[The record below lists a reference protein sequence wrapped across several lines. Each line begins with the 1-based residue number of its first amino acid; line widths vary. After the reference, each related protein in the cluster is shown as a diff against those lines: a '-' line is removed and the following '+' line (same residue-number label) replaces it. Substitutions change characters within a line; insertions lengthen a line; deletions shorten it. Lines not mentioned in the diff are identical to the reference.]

1 MTLPVMEGSDP
12 RRFGCRCPT
21 SQIWT
26 LTRAF
31 SFSFAGVDAHEDPD
45 QGKISQPLVE
55 RVLAAGTGKN
65 GNLTKKDLSRL
76 LGERRVE
83 SKKNNPKFSLAF
95 VHRMFGSSK
104 CVLVLFPFPFPFSH
118 DG

>member
-1 MTLPVMEGSDP
+1 MSLALMY
-12 RRFGCRCPT
+12 
-21 SQIWT
+21 
-26 LTRAF
+26 
-31 SFSFAGVDAHEDPD
+31 AGVDAHEDPD
-45 QGKISQPLVE
+45 QGKIAQHLVE

-83 SKKNNPKFSLAF
+83 SKENNPKFSLAT

-104 CVLVLFPFPFPFSH
+104 CVVFSLFALLS
-118 DG
+118 